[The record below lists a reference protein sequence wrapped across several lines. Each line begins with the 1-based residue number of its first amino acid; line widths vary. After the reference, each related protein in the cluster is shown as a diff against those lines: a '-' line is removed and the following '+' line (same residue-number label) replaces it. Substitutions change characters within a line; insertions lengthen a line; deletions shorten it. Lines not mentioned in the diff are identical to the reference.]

1 MTKGLTLNDHVYCVS
16 DTHKICEYEIR
27 ELIRFF
33 PHGEGTYCVF
43 KIDDG
48 SNVGVYPDGTIEEW
62 DRDCPRIFYS
72 SYKEALTAA
81 LKSVEEDIEY
91 YSQFS
96 EGLKTLIETRKTLQE
111 ELKHESNIRI

>member
-1 MTKGLTLNDHVYCVS
+1 MTKAITLNEFLYCV
-16 DTHKICEYEIR
+16 DGTFNICEYEIR
-27 ELIRFF
+27 ELVRFF

-81 LKSVEEDIEY
+81 LKGVEESIEF

-96 EGLKTLIETRKTLQE
+96 EGLKTLIETRKTIQE
-111 ELKHESNIRI
+111 ELKQ

>member
-1 MTKGLTLNDHVYCVS
+1 MTKAITLNEHLYCV
-16 DTHKICEYEIR
+16 DDKFKICEYEIR
-27 ELIRFF
+27 ELVRFF

-62 DRDCPRIFYS
+62 DIGQPRTFYR
-72 SYKEALTAA
+72 SYKEALKVA
-81 LKSVEEDIEY
+81 LKGVDEAIEF

-96 EGLKTLIETRKTLQE
+96 EGLKTLIETRKTIQE
-111 ELKHESNIRI
+111 ELKR